1 MLADLRFSLRNFRK
15 NPGFVAVAI
24 LVLALGIGANTAIFS
39 VVNGALLH
47 ALPFPEANR
56 MVMIWEKNPQLGDFL
71 AERVPVCLKNFFA
84 WRTQAKSFD
93 RMTVYQQDSFTLI
106 GGEKP
111 EQVEIARTSSDF
123 PEMMGL
129 TPVIGRAYSA
139 DEGQPGRDHV
149 AVISH
154 ALFEN
159 RFGGNSDVLDRTI
172 RAGSD
177 EYKIIGVWP
186 ANLRLPGMWE
196 GMDSR
201 KPEIWIP
208 LNMREDQP
216 KDALLN
222 RNKFIYAR
230 LKPGATLAQAS
241 SEMNV
246 IGSQLENAFPE
257 YNKGFNVN
265 VSPLSLEDVGPSM
278 RKYVLLLQGAVA
290 FVLLIA
296 CANVANL
303 MLARA
308 IGRRKELAVRL
319 ALGAARWRLMRQ
331 MFTESLLL
339 SLTAGA
345 LGALVAAWGVRIID
359 VLAPKDSS
367 HLHDLHIDPWTLAF
381 TLVVAVITGILFGL
395 APASDA
401 GKRNVNEALTQGG
414 RSGSGGISARYRG
427 ILVAGEVA
435 LALMLLV
442 GAGLLIRTVRAMI
455 AADQGFRRDH
465 LLTVKLELP
474 ADKYAKTEQAA
485 AFCREFLDR
494 VTALPGVVSASLA
507 SGLPM
512 QDLSEQSYEVEG
524 APKPDA
530 SPVSDYRTV
539 DENYFRTM
547 GIPLIRGREFTP
559 RDTGDEKSS
568 AMIINQALAK
578 KVWSGQDAL
587 GKRLKIGDRS
597 REVIGVVGDV
607 RQLGPESPTSPEVY
621 YPSRS
626 FKTMTLV
633 VRATQDPTQLA
644 APISRE
650 IWAIDKNQPVG
661 EIRTMDDS
669 LGEWTADKR
678 FMMVL
683 LASFAALALLLA
695 AAGIYGVLAYS
706 VSQRT
711 REIGIRMAIG
721 ATAGDVLGMIVREG
735 LLMTGIGLAIG
746 LAGAVALTRLL
757 QGLVFGVSTTDA
769 ASFLAGISVLA
780 LASIAASWLP
790 ARRAARLEPLI
801 ALRDE

>member
-1 MLADLRFSLRNFRK
+1 MLADLRFSLRNLRK
-15 NPGFVAVAI
+15 SPGFVAIAI

-56 MVMIWEKNPQLGDFL
+56 LVMIWEKNPQLGDFL
-71 AERVPVCLKNFFA
+71 AERVPTCLKNFFA
-84 WRTQAKSFD
+84 WRAQSKSFD
-93 RMTVYQQDSFTLI
+93 MMTVYQQDSFTLT

-111 EQVEIARTSSDF
+111 EQIEIARTSADF
-123 PEMMGL
+123 PQLMGI

-139 DEGQPGRDHV
+139 NECQPGHDHV

-154 ALFEN
+154 ALFEK
-159 RFGGNSDVLDRTI
+159 RFGANRDVLDQTI
-172 RAGSD
+172 RAGND

-186 ANLRLPGMWE
+186 ADLRLPGMWQ

-208 LNMREDQP
+208 LDMREDQS

-222 RNKFIYAR
+222 RNKFVYAR
-230 LKPGATLAQAS
+230 LKPGATLSGGRA
-241 SEMNV
+241 EMTV
-246 IGSQLENAFPE
+246 IGTQLESAFPD
-257 YNKGFNVN
+257 YNRGFNVN
-265 VSPLSLEDVGPSM
+265 VFPLAIEDVGPDM
-278 RKYVLLLQGAVA
+278 RKYVLLLQGAVG

-319 ALGAARWRLMRQ
+319 ALGATRWRLMRQ

-339 SLTAGA
+339 SLSAAAIGA
-345 LGALVAAWGVRIID
+345 LLALWGIRVID
-359 VLAPKDSS
+359 VLAPKDST
-367 HLHDLHIDPWTLAF
+367 HLHNLQIDPWTLGF
-381 TLVVAVITGILFGL
+381 TLGVAIVTGIIFGL
-395 APASDA
+395 APAFDA
-401 GKRNVNEALTQGG
+401 GRRQVNEALTQGG
-414 RSGSGGISARYRG
+414 RSGSSGIASRYRG

-442 GAGLLIRTVRAMI
+442 GAGLLIRTVRAMVT
-455 AADQGFRRDH
+455 ADEGFRRDH
-465 LLTVKLELP
+465 LLTVILQLP
-474 ADKYAKTEQAA
+474 DAKYGKPEQAA
-485 AFCREFLDR
+485 AFCSDFLNR
-494 VTALPGVVSASLA
+494 VSALPGVVSASLA

-512 QDLSEQSYEVEG
+512 QNLQEQTYSLDGQPEPNP
-524 APKPDA
+524 APA
-530 SPVSDYRTV
+530 TAVRTV

-547 GIPLIRGREFTP
+547 SIPLVRGRSFT
-559 RDTGDEKSS
+559 RQDTDNQKSTVVV
-568 AMIINQALAK
+568 INQAMAK
-578 KVWSGQDAL
+578 KSWPGEDPI
-587 GKRLKIGDRS
+587 GKRINAAGAV
-597 REVIGVVGDV
+597 REVVGVVGDV
-607 RQLGPESPTSPEVY
+607 HQLGPETAVNTEVY

-626 FKTMTLV
+626 FSNPTLV
-633 VRATQDPTQLA
+633 ARTAQDPTQLA
-644 APISRE
+644 APVSRAV
-650 IWAIDKNQPVG
+650 WAIDKNQPVG
-661 EIRTMDDS
+661 EIRTMDES

-678 FMMVL
+678 FVMVL

-695 AAGIYGVLAYS
+695 SAGIYGVLAYS

-721 ATAGDVLGMIVREG
+721 ASSSDVLAMVVREG
-735 LLMTGIGLAIG
+735 MWMTGIGLAIG
-746 LAGAVALTRLL
+746 LAGAFALTRLL

-769 ASFLAGISVLA
+769 FTFAAGIAVLA
-780 LASIAASWLP
+780 VAALSASLLP
-790 ARRAARLEPLI
+790 ARRASRLEPLT